1 MENNIPSSMT
11 LEEAT
16 EAFLNDPKRAIENA
30 EARYLEEFGDEA

>member
-16 EAFLNDPKRAIENA
+16 EAFLNDPKRVVEDA

>member
-1 MENNIPSSMT
+1 MENNTPSGMT

-16 EAFLNDPKRAIENA
+16 KAFLDDPKRAVEAA